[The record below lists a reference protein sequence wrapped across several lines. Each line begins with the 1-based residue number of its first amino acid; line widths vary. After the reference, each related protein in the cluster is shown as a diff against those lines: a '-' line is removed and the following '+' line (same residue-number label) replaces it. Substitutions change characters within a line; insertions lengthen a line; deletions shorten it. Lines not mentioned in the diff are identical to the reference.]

1 MGNLFAAGGIVMVP
15 LLVFSVGA
23 IALSLE
29 RLLFWA
35 KINRRQRPV
44 MQAVLQTYRHAPDEV
59 YPQLRQHID
68 LPIARVFLE
77 ALAIEG
83 ASPKQFHLALAS
95 AMQAELPRLRRFNT
109 VFATIISV
117 SPLLGLL
124 GTILG
129 LIRSFS
135 AIQLGNMG
143 ANADLVTGGISEA

>member
-59 YPQLRQHID
+59 YPSFGNTLICP
-68 LPIARVFLE
+68 LPAC
-77 ALAIEG
+77 
-83 ASPKQFHLALAS
+83 
-95 AMQAELPRLRRFNT
+95 
-109 VFATIISV
+109 
-117 SPLLGLL
+117 
-124 GTILG
+124 
-129 LIRSFS
+129 FS
-135 AIQLGNMG
+135 KP
-143 ANADLVTGGISEA
+143 